1 MPAIRGERLE
11 PPGPSG
17 TPLLGSLL
25 PFKRD
30 LLAFLLQTTRQ
41 YGDLCRFKLGP
52 KAIYFVNRPEHIRHI
67 LLDNHSG
74 YRKSEGIQRLRPLI
88 GNGIVALELPE
99 WRRSRKIL
107 QPVFQRA
114 RVQALAPLFADAT
127 ETMLDRWFEAPNTP
141 FSLRDEMM
149 RLTLSV
155 VGRALF
161 DADLTGTLD
170 DVGHA
175 FTDALDHVMARIQA
189 PVPVPLW
196 VPTPSNRRFERAR
209 ALVDRTVYGII
220 AERRDRLEPGPN
232 DLLGMML
239 DIRED
244 GAPLSDEHLR
254 DEVATLLLAGHD
266 TTAYAL
272 TWTLY
277 LLARN
282 PRAHRR
288 VLKEVHD
295 MLGDQLPTAAHLE
308 DLPFLEQVVQESLRL
323 YPPSWG
329 LARVPVRDDQ
339 VGGHTLPAGAMVL
352 MSPYVLHRH
361 PEYWDDPEAF
371 RPERFTDDAVRS
383 RAYLPFGV
391 GPRTCLGQHF
401 ATLELR
407 LVLATILRRARV
419 ELVDREPVPVRAG
432 ITLQPERAVMAHVRP
447 RD

>member
-1 MPAIRGERLE
+1 MSATRDVRLE
-11 PPGPSG
+11 PPGPTG

-30 LLAFLLQTTRQ
+30 LLPFLMRTSRQ
-41 YGDLCRFKLGP
+41 YGDVCRFKLGP
-52 KAIYFVNRPEHIRHI
+52 KSIYFVNHPDHIRHI
-67 LLDNHSG
+67 LLDNYRG
-74 YRKSEGIQRLRPLI
+74 YRKSEGIGRLRPLI
-88 GNGIVALELPE
+88 GDGIVALELPE
-99 WRRSRKIL
+99 WKRSRKVL

-114 RVQALAPLFADAT
+114 RVQAFAPLFAGAT
-127 ETMLDRWFEAPNTP
+127 ERMLDRWAQAPATP

-161 DADLTGTLD
+161 DADLTGKLD

-189 PVPVPLW
+189 PVLVPLW
-196 VPTPSNRRFERAR
+196 LPTPGNRRFGRAR
-209 ALVDRTVYGII
+209 SLVDKTVYGII
-220 AERRDRLEPGPN
+220 ADRRGRLDTGPN

-239 DIRED
+239 ELRED
-244 GAPLSDEHLR
+244 GNPLSDEQLR
-254 DEVATLLLAGHD
+254 DEIATLLLAGHD

-282 PRAHRR
+282 PETHRR
-288 VLKEVHD
+288 ATDEIHAV
-295 MLGDQLPTAAHLE
+295 LGDELPTAE
-308 DLPFLEQVVQESLRL
+308 DVDNLPFLGQVVHESLRL

-329 LARVPVRDDQ
+329 LARVPVRDDE
-339 VGGHTLPAGAMVL
+339 VGGHSIPAGAMVL

-361 PEYWDDPEAF
+361 PDYWDDPDAF
-371 RPERFTDDAVRS
+371 RPERFADDAVNS

-407 LVLATILRRARV
+407 LVLATILRRAQV
-419 ELVDREPVPVRAG
+419 ELIDHEPVPARAG
-432 ITLQPERAVMAHVRP
+432 ITLQPGRPMMARLRL

>member
-1 MPAIRGERLE
+1 V
-11 PPGPSG
+11 
-17 TPLLGSLL
+17 LGSLL

-30 LLAFLLQTTRQ
+30 LLAFLLETSRD

-52 KAIYFVNRPEHIRHI
+52 KAVYFVNHPDHIRHI
-67 LLDNHSG
+67 LLDNHGG

-99 WRRSRKIL
+99 WKRSRRIL

-114 RVQALAPLFADAT
+114 RVGAFAPLFVSAT
-127 ETMLDRWFEAPNTP
+127 EAMLDRWFAAPDTP
-141 FSLRDEMM
+141 LSLRDELM

-161 DADLTGTLD
+161 DADLTGSLD
-170 DVGHA
+170 EVGHA
-175 FTDALDHVMARIQA
+175 FTDALDHVMSRIQA
-189 PVPVPLW
+189 PVPTPLW
-196 VPTPSNRRFERAR
+196 LPTPSNRRFERAR
-209 ALVDRTVYGII
+209 ALVDRTVYDII
-220 AERRDRLEPGPN
+220 AARRGRVDEGPN
-232 DLLGMML
+232 DLLAML
-239 DIRED
+239 LDLRED
-244 GAPLSDEHLR
+244 GAPLSDAHLR
-254 DEVATLLLAGHD
+254 DEIATLLLAGHD

-277 LLARN
+277 LLGRN
-282 PRAHRR
+282 PTAHERAIEEIRS
-288 VLKEVHD
+288 V
-295 MLGDQLPTAAHLE
+295 LGDELPTAADLD
-308 DLPFLEQVVQESLRL
+308 DLPFLAQVVHESLRL

-361 PEYWDDPEAF
+361 WAYWKDPEAF
-371 RPERFTDDAVRS
+371 RPERFTDEAVRS
-383 RAYLPFGV
+383 PAYLPFGA

-419 ELVDREPVPVRAG
+419 ELLDQRTVHVRAG
-432 ITLQPERAVMAHVRP
+432 ITLQPARPVMARVHARA
-447 RD
+447 

>member
-1 MPAIRGERLE
+1 MPAFHGDRAT
-11 PPGPSG
+11 PPGPTG
-17 TPLLGSLL
+17 APVLGSLL

-30 LLAFLLQTTRQ
+30 LLAFLLQTSREH
-41 YGDLCRFKLGP
+41 GDVCRFKLGP
-52 KAIYFVNRPEHIRHI
+52 KPVYFVNHPDHVRHI

-99 WRRSRKIL
+99 WKRSRRIL

-114 RVQALAPLFADAT
+114 RVQAFAPLFASAT
-127 ETMLDRWFEAPNTP
+127 EAMLDRWSEAPGTP

-161 DADLTGTLD
+161 DADLTGKLD

-175 FTDALDHVMARIQA
+175 FTDALDHVMSRIQA
-189 PVPVPLW
+189 PVPIPLW
-196 VPTPSNRRFERAR
+196 LPTPGNRRFERAR
-209 ALVDRTVYGII
+209 ALVDRTVSGII
-220 AERRDRLEPGPN
+220 AERRDRLDAGPN
-232 DLLGMML
+232 DLLSMML
-239 DIRED
+239 DIRDD

-254 DEVATLLLAGHD
+254 DEIATLLLAGHD

-277 LLARN
+277 LLARH
-282 PRAHRR
+282 PGAHER
-288 VLKEVHD
+288 VIEEVRD
-295 MLGDQLPTAAHLE
+295 VLGDELPSPEHLE
-308 DLPFLEQVVQESLRL
+308 DLPFLAQVVHESLRL

-329 LARVPVRDDQ
+329 LARVPIRDDQ

-371 RPERFTDDAVRS
+371 RPERFTDAAVRS
-383 RAYLPFGV
+383 PAYIPFGA

-419 ELVDREPVPVRAG
+419 ELVDREPVAARAG
-432 ITLQPERAVMAHVRP
+432 ITLQPTRPVMARARP
-447 RD
+447 KG